1 MTLLLQCAML
11 LKSLIFLGEN
21 MSIPMNPHE
30 QVDFDQFKEDK
41 EELIQQI
48 MIEKG
53 CSDSE
58 ARVIWHDE
66 DENS

>member
-1 MTLLLQCAML
+1 
-11 LKSLIFLGEN
+11 
-21 MSIPMNPHE
+21 MNPHE
-30 QVDFDQFKEDK
+30 QALFDQFNEDR
-41 EELIQQI
+41 EEQIQQI

-53 CSDSE
+53 CSESE

>member
-1 MTLLLQCAML
+1 
-11 LKSLIFLGEN
+11 
-21 MSIPMNPHE
+21 MSIPMNPYE
-30 QVDFDQFKEDK
+30 QEVFSDTEEHK

-53 CSDSE
+53 CSESE